1 MRWISLLLI
10 TLASTAIFSQRQ
22 SGRVWTQIGVKGAVS
37 PKLDWSI
44 DVTNRFGSDGLET
57 FFTQASLKYKLKKWI
72 RPSLDYRSILDKD
85 KYKNYTLSHRLN
97 VNADFK
103 KQVKR
108 FSLGARLRYQ
118 YSFQSLQGSKKYDAE
133 FDQAIRIKP
142 HVAYDIKKSGFGPL
156 CSIEY
161 FYNPTYSELGQRFT
175 KYRLFIGTQLEL
187 NGPHELAFG
196 YMLDREINTP
206 NPDTKHILSISY
218 SYNLSAIKRKDDK
231 TEKKSGGND
240 LFNE

>member
-22 SGRVWTQIGVKGAVS
+22 SGKGWTQIGIKGAVS
-37 PKLDWSI
+37 TKLDWSI

-57 FFTQASLKYKLKKWI
+57 FFTQASVKYKLKKWI

-97 VNADFK
+97 VNTDFK
-103 KQVKR
+103 KQLKR

-118 YSFQSLQGSKKYDAE
+118 YSFQSLQGSKKYNAE

-142 HVAYDIKKSGFGPL
+142 QVAYDIKKSDFGPL

-161 FYNPTYSELGQRFT
+161 FYNPAYSALGQRFT
-175 KYRLFIGTQLEL
+175 KYRFFIGAQLEL

-196 YMLDREINTP
+196 YILDREINIP
-206 NPDTKHILSISY
+206 SPDTKHILSFSY
-218 SYNLSAIKRKDDK
+218 TYNLSAIKSKEGK
-231 TEKKSGGND
+231 EEKKSGGND
-240 LFNE
+240 IFNE

>member
-1 MRWISLLLI
+1 MRWLFLLSVILFSSA
-10 TLASTAIFSQRQ
+10 LFSQRQ
-22 SGRVWTQIGVKGAVS
+22 SSKVWTQIGTKGAIS
-37 PKLDWSI
+37 PKLDWSF
-44 DVTNRFGSDGLET
+44 DLTNRFDSEGLET
-57 FFTQASLKYKLKKWI
+57 FFTQASVKYKFKKWL
-72 RPSLDYRSILDKD
+72 RPSLDYRSILDRD
-85 KYKNYTLSHRLN
+85 KYNNYSLSHRLN

-103 KQVKR
+103 KQIKR
-108 FSLGARLRYQ
+108 FSLGTRLRYQ
-118 YSFQSLQGSKKYDAE
+118 YSFQSLRGSKKYDAE

-196 YMLDREINTP
+196 YILDREINTP